1 MRRVLPW
8 LLLAFVVAGAAI
20 AVRGGYIPVAVVSR
34 QDERTDGTYITLVD
48 EAGAV
53 LHITGHMI
61 RPGDEWVTADDRWFV
76 VTRVEGDIAF
86 TEFRG
91 KYAGEAAVAPAVG
104 TPPSGTQAAAPGTT
118 TGAGQ
123 VAIYHT
129 HSDESY
135 VPSDGTSAIEGR
147 GGVYQVGRA
156 LKDAL
161 TKRGVQVVQD
171 LTSHLPHDGSAY
183 QRSRRTAMALLRR
196 RPAAL
201 LDIHRDAAP
210 PQAYS
215 KQVQG
220 QSVTQ
225 VMMVIGKGNPKWSSN
240 AAFARQVKA
249 AVDKTAPGLIKGIMF
264 RDGTFNQDLSSRA
277 LLFEVGAHTNERPQ
291 AERAMNLISS
301 AVASAAASGPTPT
314 TSRGSWT
321 ALGWVLGL
329 LILGVVGYMFI
340 STGSLKEALS
350 KLDRFAREDLAGFMG
365 RARKKPGSRQRKG
378 PGPEH
383 DDQGGK

>member
-1 MRRVLPW
+1 MV
-8 LLLAFVVAGAAI
+8 
-20 AVRGGYIPVAVVSR
+20 
-34 QDERTDGTYITLVD
+34 Q
-48 EAGAV
+48 
-53 LHITGHMI
+53 
-61 RPGDEWVTADDRWFV
+61 PGDEWVASDDRRFV

-86 TEFRG
+86 TQFRG
-91 KYAGEAAVAPAVG
+91 KYVDE
-104 TPPSGTQAAAPGTT
+104 SAAPPALGGSLAGPQPGAGGASAA
-118 TGAGQ
+118 GAGQ

-135 VPSDGTSAIEGR
+135 VPTDGTSSAEGR

-161 TKRGVQVVQD
+161 AKRGVQVVQD

-183 QRSRRTAMALLRR
+183 QRSRRTAMALLRS
-196 RPAAL
+196 RPAAV

-225 VMMVIGKGNPKWSSN
+225 VMMVVGKGNPKWSSN
-240 AAFARQVKA
+240 AAFARQVKS
-249 AVDKTAPGLIKGIMF
+249 AVDKTAPGLVKGIMF
-264 RDGTFNQDLSSRA
+264 RDGGYNQDLSSRA
-277 LLFEVGAHTNERPQ
+277 LLFEVGAHTNERQQ

-301 AVASAAASGPTPT
+301 AVASAAASGSTPA
-314 TSRGSWT
+314 TSRGNWT

-329 LILGVVGYMFI
+329 LILGVVGYMFV
-340 STGSLKEALS
+340 STGSLKEAFA
-350 KLDRFAREDLAGFMG
+350 KLDRFAREDLAGFLG
-365 RARKKPGSRQRKG
+365 RTRRQPPDQRRKG
-378 PGPEH
+378 PEPDH
-383 DDQGGK
+383 DDQGGT